1 MLVGVSSFKLRSEPP
16 PTEVI
21 ASCAWYYYSRGTL
34 TSIGWFA
41 FLRGGNYSFVVWLV
55 SSGPW
60 VVWSGFFFRDLGF
73 PFIFKSS
80 SAEGSSSI

>member
-1 MLVGVSSFKLRSEPP
+1 MVLLLPRDFDQYRMVRIF
-16 PTEVI
+16 T
-21 ASCAWYYYSRGTL
+21 W
-34 TSIGWFA
+34 
-41 FLRGGNYSFVVWLV
+41 GNYSFVVWLV

-60 VVWSGFFFRDLGF
+60 VVWSVFFFFRDLGF